1 MKKVRNE
8 LAIDI
13 DYHLKAVKTYKM
25 CCKVFTVKWHPKQWG
40 AEFVLPWKRGMN
52 FKHHRSLLPS
62 VQRQWHCV
70 KIWERKS
77 FLLLLVLEVWWNHY
91 LVCSG
96 CQVTNSQVDWSISV
110 LYVGRMLT
118 ADCILQSQSFSRGS
132 VRVAHTSLSH
142 RLLTL
147 EIADILNTDWHLLF
161 SGHLMVKID
170 EKLFWGDQTYFL
182 RFEVEQLHQTAIT
195 E

>member
-1 MKKVRNE
+1 
-8 LAIDI
+8 
-13 DYHLKAVKTYKM
+13 M

-52 FKHHRSLLPS
+52 FKHHTSLLPS

-77 FLLLLVLEVWWNHY
+77 FLFLLVLEVWWNHY

-96 CQVTNSQVDWSISV
+96 CQVTNSQVDRSISV

-118 ADCILQSQSFSRGS
+118 ADCILHSQSFSRGS
-132 VRVAHTSLSH
+132 VKSSPHLTVTLFADPGDCWHSKY
-142 RLLTL
+142 RLTPAVFRTL
-147 EIADILNTDWHLLF
+147 DGKNWWKVVLGRSDLLF
-161 SGHLMVKID
+161 
-170 EKLFWGDQTYFL
+170 
-182 RFEVEQLHQTAIT
+182 AIWSWAASSDCHYRIVPSLPLSY
-195 E
+195 